1 MAKIK
6 LTAFMDGISG
16 KINGTVFSS
25 NRGGAYARSK
35 GKVTKFKAGS
45 DLSDTV
51 NLGGVPTVQ
60 SASPQSAVLAI
71 MSGVSKAWSGLTGV
85 QRTAW
90 NNAVEDWKST
100 DVFGDART
108 PSGSQLYTKLNS
120 TRLNLM
126 NHRKNMATQIR
137 EIKTPPIIKFPL
149 IPLESAHFLVVA
161 GDSGAVPA
169 VAGTMILFGGSA
181 LGVTP
186 LSDENAFLIE
196 MTRPMSA
203 GKYSVGDSDF
213 RQIWVDNET
222 PRTTGAMGTGYSFN
236 GDIQTGLLSAYKAR
250 FGVDLDIVTNPEIVG
265 SKIFVR
271 ITPVSL
277 KQGTKGVGQVF
288 SCLIAE
294 NA

>member
-6 LTAFMDGISG
+6 LSAFMDNISG
-16 KINGTVFSS
+16 KVNGTVFSS
-25 NRGGAYARSK
+25 NRGGAYVRSK
-35 GKVTKFKAGS
+35 GKVVKFKPGS

-60 SASPQSAVLAI
+60 SPSPQSAVLAI
-71 MSGVSKAWSGLTGV
+71 LSGVSKAWSALAGFR
-85 QRTAW
+85 RTAW

-120 TRLNLM
+120 TRMNLM
-126 NHRKNMATQIR
+126 NHRLDMTTQVR
-137 EIKTPPIIKFPL
+137 EITMPPIIRLPL
-149 IPLESAHFLVVA
+149 VPLESAHFLVVA
-161 GDSGAVPA
+161 GNSSATPA
-169 VAGTMILFGGSA
+169 VAPVMTLFGGSQA
-181 LGVTP
+181 GVTP
-186 LSDENAFLIE
+186 LSDSNAFLIE

-203 GKYSVGDSDF
+203 GKYAVGNSDF
-213 RQIWVDNET
+213 RQIWVDNQT
-222 PRTTGAMGTGYSFN
+222 ARTNSYMGSGYAFN
-236 GDIQTGLLSAYKAR
+236 DDTRDGLLLAYQAR
-250 FGVDLDIVTNPEIVG
+250 FGVDMDVATNPGIVG

-288 SCLIAE
+288 SCLLAPSV
-294 NA
+294 